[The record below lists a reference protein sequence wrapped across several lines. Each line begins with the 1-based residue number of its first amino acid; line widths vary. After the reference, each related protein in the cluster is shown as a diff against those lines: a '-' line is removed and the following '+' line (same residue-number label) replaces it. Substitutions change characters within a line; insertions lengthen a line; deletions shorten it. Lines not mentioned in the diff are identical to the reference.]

1 MIRKKKIIF
10 IKIKTK
16 VDIKIKLN
24 QILRD
29 KIKNIYIKLLLRFIN
44 LFSMHEMSIC
54 YLVLFLPWNYADIVL
69 NLDCSCEMGTKKNK
83 RFKYK

>member
-24 QILRD
+24 QILKD

-54 YLVLFLPWNYADIVL
+54 YLVLFLPWILVEEWTML
-69 NLDCSCEMGTKKNK
+69 I
-83 RFKYK
+83 

>member
-24 QILRD
+24 QILKD

-44 LFSMHEMSIC
+44 LFSMHCWRMK
-54 YLVLFLPWNYADIVL
+54 YADIVL
-69 NLDCSCEMGTKKNK
+69 NLDCSCEIGTKKNK